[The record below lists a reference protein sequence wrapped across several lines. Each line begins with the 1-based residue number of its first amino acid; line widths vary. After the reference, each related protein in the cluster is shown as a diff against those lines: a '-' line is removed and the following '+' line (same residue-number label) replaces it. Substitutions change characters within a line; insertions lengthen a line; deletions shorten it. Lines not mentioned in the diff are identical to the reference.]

1 MFCQHCGASITLGG
15 KFCGK
20 CGQKQGDLVASD
32 LNRAPISRSMARP
45 GLSVLSTSK
54 ADPKVKSLFV
64 IGAQASRE
72 SEAWLKGKYPN
83 SQVIKFSTIGAVRET
98 VLRLARSNSI
108 ESLCLVGTAK
118 TVPPHRLHDDA
129 EFVSYQRAH
138 QDKNFK
144 PVESDL
150 YYCSEKLSLQNLP
163 TQHGYHS
170 SEAVEANYLK
180 INPAQAIGVVP
191 VGRIPFDEFE
201 QWKAYFDREIQAV
214 SMNDAYWVAVSDP
227 SDSWMWE
234 CKAVFESLDVD
245 STICRV
251 PDETDEFV
259 AECANSMGLPSGTRL
274 LVNLHG
280 GWPGDSQT
288 QILVDNDGN
297 PFDLTDIKQYPDSV
311 LFLFSCYGGN
321 SGWWTPDGAIYNF
334 FVNGGIAAVASSTS
348 VWCSDPSESLD
359 GEVPPG
365 AVQLCSEFFQ
375 AANEGMNLGDALSY
389 AKMKT
394 MADAIGRGE
403 SWFFCKAMKEIL
415 QFSLYGAPWLH
426 LNELQAKRP
435 VASTGGVKSQTGLL
449 AQIRSGSALNQ
460 IRSQVGTGILGEIR
474 ERLISSLGSA
484 GVDFFSQS
492 SKYALEN
499 LGKIGALERL
509 HTTLESD
516 GFNVYKAN
524 FELVSWE
531 GGTQQVLTVPSN
543 DDLNFQLMVFLDEAG
558 SIIKRIKMKGKKN
571 DNR

>member
-1 MFCQHCGASITLGG
+1 MFCQHCGAPISLGS

-20 CGQKQGDLVASD
+20 CGQKQGDVIAPNS
-32 LNRAPISRSMARP
+32 NRALASGSISRLERSSLLA
-45 GLSVLSTSK
+45 SK

-64 IGAQASRE
+64 IGAQTSRE
-72 SEAWLKGKYPN
+72 SEAWLKSKFPS

-98 VLRLARSNSI
+98 VLRLAKSSSI
-108 ESLCLVGTAK
+108 ESLCLIGTAK
-118 TVPPHRLHDDA
+118 TVPPHRLHDDS

-163 TQHGYHS
+163 TQHGFHS

-201 QWKAYFDREIQAV
+201 QWKAYFDREVQAI
-214 SMNDAYWVAVSDP
+214 SANNAYWVAVSDP
-227 SDSWMWE
+227 SDSWVWE
-234 CKAVFESLDVD
+234 CKTVFENLDVD
-245 STICRV
+245 STICCV
-251 PDETDEFV
+251 PDETDKFIEV
-259 AECANSMGLPSGTRL
+259 CANSRGLPAGTRL

-280 GWPGDSQT
+280 GWPGNGQT

-297 PFDLTDIKQYPDSV
+297 PFDLTDIEKYPDSV

-321 SGWWTPDGAIYNF
+321 SGWWTPDGVIHNF
-334 FVNGGIAAVASSTS
+334 FVNGGVAAVASSTS
-348 VWCSDPSESLD
+348 VWCSDPSESED
-359 GEVPPG
+359 GEMPPG
-365 AVQLCSEFFQ
+365 AVQLCAEFFQ
-375 AANEGMNLGDALSY
+375 ATNDGLNLGDALNY

-415 QFSLYGAPWLH
+415 QFSLYGAPWLY

-435 VASTGGVKSQTGLL
+435 PANAGSAKSQTSLL
-449 AQIRSGSALNQ
+449 AQVRSGSTLNQ
-460 IRSQVGTGILGEIR
+460 IRSQVGTGILGQIR

-509 HTTLESD
+509 HATLESD
-516 GFNVYKAN
+516 GFNVFEAN
-524 FELVSWE
+524 FELVSW
-531 GGTQQVLTVPSN
+531 GGSTQQVLTVPSN